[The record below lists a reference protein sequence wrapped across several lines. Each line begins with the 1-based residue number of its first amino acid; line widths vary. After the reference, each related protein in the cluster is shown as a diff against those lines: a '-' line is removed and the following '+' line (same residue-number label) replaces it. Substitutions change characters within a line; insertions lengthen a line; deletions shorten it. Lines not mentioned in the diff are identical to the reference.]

1 MTNNLFDNFINFK
14 VGFCYCLRASKQ
26 LLAQKKNMLGQKY
39 HLNENLNVTT
49 VTYFKNEKKIVQNK

>member
-26 LLAQKKNMLGQKY
+26 LLAQKKKPKLGQKY
-39 HLNENLNVTT
+39 HLNENLNVIL
-49 VTYFKNEKKIVQNK
+49 KILIKIVQNK